1 MSAGQNDRLVADLY
15 REHWRPSP
23 GWADVVRPA
32 WQALRGGVTGM
43 AAADAW
49 AELAMMLG
57 DTRGAPL
64 CVFVCLHA
72 ATLLPPHVEHRRL
85 EAHLH
90 LALLDLGLAA
100 SRDGGPLP
108 LGQLGDP
115 ALVRIQAPAL
125 AAWLERELA
134 PFAGSVAQAAE
145 FALTLAAQRTG
156 ITDT

>member
-1 MSAGQNDRLVADLY
+1 MSESEPLVAALY

-23 GWADVVRPA
+23 GWAEVVRPA
-32 WQALRGGVTGM
+32 WQALRGGAAGL

-57 DTRGAPL
+57 DTRAAPL

-72 ATLLPPHVEHRRL
+72 GSILPPAVEHRRL

-100 SRDGGPLP
+100 GDSGGPIP
-108 LGQLGDP
+108 LARLGEPDQ
-115 ALVRIQAPAL
+115 VRVDAPAL
-125 AAWLERELA
+125 AAWLERQLA
-134 PFAGSVAQAAE
+134 PFAGSLSAAAE
-145 FALTLAAQRTG
+145 FALALAAERTG
-156 ITDT
+156 LTAG